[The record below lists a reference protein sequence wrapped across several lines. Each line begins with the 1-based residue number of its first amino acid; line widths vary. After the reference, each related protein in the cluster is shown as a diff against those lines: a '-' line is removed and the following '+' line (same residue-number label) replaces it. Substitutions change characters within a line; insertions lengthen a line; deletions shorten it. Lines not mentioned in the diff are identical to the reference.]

1 MKKFAWLLYFVSTL
15 TFISLFLIVNSFTAM
30 NPSNFWGALV
40 WIQALIT
47 LGFLINAKVFSS
59 FGDTSR
65 NSPKLFGIL
74 WSFDLTLFLVSII
87 SGALVL
93 IFLLISDNFLANRI
107 FWVSQILLISI
118 SSFVLIFLY
127 MTTTFASTGA
137 EHLPAIQD
145 LKSTIKKIESRAL
158 ENFNDDSKEIEKL
171 YEVVSFQMPHPSKID
186 QNKYLE
192 FNQKLKKLLEDI
204 DSITLEDF
212 SNQIK
217 DLRTSAQIL

>member
-1 MKKFAWLLYFVSTL
+1 
-15 TFISLFLIVNSFTAM
+15 
-30 NPSNFWGALV
+30 
-40 WIQALIT
+40 
-47 LGFLINAKVFSS
+47 
-59 FGDTSR
+59 
-65 NSPKLFGIL
+65 
-74 WSFDLTLFLVSII
+74 
-87 SGALVL
+87 
-93 IFLLISDNFLANRI
+93 
-107 FWVSQILLISI
+107 
-118 SSFVLIFLY
+118 

-217 DLRTSAQIL
+217 ALRTSAQIL